1 MSKLNEFISN
11 VKIGM
16 AKTSFFSVMLTLPTA
31 LSNYEPARSNMNKIL
46 LFCDQAQIPGIS
58 FSTNQVRSYGEFR
71 EIPYEKLYE
80 PIQLSFYV
88 DVDMNVKRLFDAW
101 IAIVQDSTTR
111 DFNYPDQ
118 YTTNKFEITVQDSMD
133 SPKYNVTLFKAYPKI
148 IAPIQLDYA
157 SKDIMKMQV
166 TMVYQYY
173 EVSQTYSPSAIG
185 STSMIGIEQQMY
197 ESTENTSMA
206 NMDAFSI
213 PDQYFNNFD
222 EFQGEFNN
230 YDFSYGVKS
239 IDSIENMGEDLGLG
253 GIFV

>member
-1 MSKLNEFISN
+1 MSKLNEFIAN
-11 VKIGM
+11 VKMGM
-16 AKTSFFSVMLTLPTA
+16 AKTSFFSVLLTLPKA
-31 LSNYEPARSNMNKIL
+31 LSNYEPSRSNMNKIL
-46 LFCDQAQIPGIS
+46 LFCDQAQIPGVS

-71 EIPYEKLYE
+71 EMAYEKLYE

-88 DVDMNVKRLFDAW
+88 DVDMSVKKLFDAW
-101 IAIVQDSTTR
+101 VSIVQNPKTR
-111 DFNYPDQ
+111 DFYYPDD
-118 YTTNKFEITVQDSMD
+118 YSTDKFDIIVQDSMD
-133 SPKYNVTLFKAYPKI
+133 SPKYTISLFKAYPKT
-148 IAPIQLDYA
+148 IAPIQLDYS

-173 EVSQTYSPSAIG
+173 EVSQSYNPS
-185 STSMIGIEQQMY
+185 SVNSSSMIGIDEQ
-197 ESTENTSMA
+197 SMLSNDMSIA

-213 PDQYFNNFD
+213 PDGYFNNFD

-239 IDSIENMGEDLGLG
+239 VESIENMGEDLGLG